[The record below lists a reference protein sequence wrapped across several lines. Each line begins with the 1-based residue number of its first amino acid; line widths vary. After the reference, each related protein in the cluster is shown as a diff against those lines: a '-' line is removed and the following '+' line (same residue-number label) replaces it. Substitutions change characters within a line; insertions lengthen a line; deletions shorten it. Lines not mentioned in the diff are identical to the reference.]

1 MSKLEKADILV
12 RLAYVYNTIFSLSCN
27 TFDWLIFPGVDRE
40 APAQDGAGSEAVC
53 SLTPRGSAEVP
64 GRLHQLR
71 QRSRLLPPLRPGGR
85 CPSLPTAA
93 QPLVLPRIICSRL
106 QLPTSLPLLAN
117 PLQLDQLPP
126 SFPAQSHVSP
136 DARRRFLIFSS
147 PLALHGTCLVLATAH
162 PGLAHPL
169 HTSADPAAT
178 LDREKFL
185 ELLNFLLPGKL
196 GEVASDQAE
205 CNPAACAGGPGGR
218 GCVETLYCQLTL

>member
-12 RLAYVYNTIFSLSCN
+12 RLAYVYNTIFSLSRH

-117 PLQLDQLPP
+117 SLQLNQLPP
-126 SFPAQSHVSP
+126 SLPAQSHVSP

-169 HTSADPAAT
+169 HTEADPAAS

-185 ELLNFLLPGKL
+185 ELLKFLLPGKL